1 MRNQFSRNVSIHD
14 ARANKIFGT
23 MKATRIHPNARPKI
37 NIYEENGE
45 QIHQVTKGVMRTG
58 AVVSTP
64 VAPTASVVPAPA
76 PSGNAPTMAAA
87 ATTGVAVVKV
97 RKPTGN
103 SINSLLQRFQQNGQ
117 ALTGGQMPANGVPEQ
132 TQPKE
137 AAPGVQIIEKNPA
150 PVPAAPSAVPA
161 APPAPAMAVVDVGAI
176 NRAAQQQVPGQQAQM
191 RPPVQQPMQP
201 QMQQFQQMP
210 PQQFGY
216 YQQPYEAQQ
225 QVLVQN
231 TIPQPIQRAQ
241 SLQPQPVQTQPQPIQ
256 TQYIQ
261 QTVPQPV
268 SRRMSFATVANTV
281 SQQQQAVNAFQQPFV
296 QQP

>member
-1 MRNQFSRNVSIHD
+1 MGKPKEPEHESNLSVKAAAAPVAAVAVAATVTKPLNDEKPAFTRNVSIHD

-45 QIHQVTKGVMRTG
+45 QMHQMTKGVVKT
-58 AVVSTP
+58 AAIVSTP
-64 VAPTASVVPAPA
+64 APAAAAAAAPA
-76 PSGNAPTMAAA
+76 PTPAPAPTMAAA

-150 PVPAAPSAVPA
+150 PAPAAPNAVPA

-176 NRAAQQQVPGQQAQM
+176 NRAAQQQVPAQSAQM

-201 QMQQFQQMP
+201 PMQQFQQMP
-210 PQQFGY
+210 PQQ
-216 YQQPYEAQQ
+216 
-225 QVLVQN
+225 
-231 TIPQPIQRAQ
+231 
-241 SLQPQPVQTQPQPIQ
+241 
-256 TQYIQ
+256 
-261 QTVPQPV
+261 
-268 SRRMSFATVANTV
+268 
-281 SQQQQAVNAFQQPFV
+281 
-296 QQP
+296 

>member
-1 MRNQFSRNVSIHD
+1 MGKPKEPEHESNLSVKAAAAPVAAVAVAATVTKPLNDEKPAFTRNVSIHD

-45 QIHQVTKGVMRTG
+45 QMHQMTKGVVKT
-58 AVVSTP
+58 AAIVST
-64 VAPTASVVPAPA
+64 PAPA
-76 PSGNAPTMAAA
+76 PAAAPAPTPAPAPTMAAA

-150 PVPAAPSAVPA
+150 AVPAAPSAVPA

-176 NRAAQQQVPGQQAQM
+176 NRAAQQQVPAQQM
-191 RPPVQQPMQP
+191 RPPVQ
-201 QMQQFQQMP
+201 
-210 PQQFGY
+210 
-216 YQQPYEAQQ
+216 
-225 QVLVQN
+225 
-231 TIPQPIQRAQ
+231 
-241 SLQPQPVQTQPQPIQ
+241 
-256 TQYIQ
+256 
-261 QTVPQPV
+261 
-268 SRRMSFATVANTV
+268 
-281 SQQQQAVNAFQQPFV
+281 
-296 QQP
+296 

>member
-1 MRNQFSRNVSIHD
+1 M
-14 ARANKIFGT
+14 G
-23 MKATRIHPNARPKI
+23 M
-37 NIYEENGE
+37 
-45 QIHQVTKGVMRTG
+45 HQMTKGVVKT
-58 AVVSTP
+58 AAIVST
-64 VAPTASVVPAPA
+64 PAPA
-76 PSGNAPTMAAA
+76 PAAPAPTPAPAPTMAAA

-150 PVPAAPSAVPA
+150 AVPAAPIAVPA

-176 NRAAQQQVPGQQAQM
+176 NRAAQQQVPAQQQM

-201 QMQQFQQMP
+201 QMQQFQQMS

-216 YQQPYEAQQ
+216 YQQPYYG
-225 QVLVQN
+225 
-231 TIPQPIQRAQ
+231 QP
-241 SLQPQPVQTQPQPIQ
+241 
-256 TQYIQ
+256 
-261 QTVPQPV
+261 
-268 SRRMSFATVANTV
+268 M
-281 SQQQQAVNAFQQPFV
+281 
-296 QQP
+296 